1 MYVLFK
7 LHGWQTSNRRGSS
20 TRSRLHCVGHES
32 RVWVGWSCCC
42 SLSNGIAWVCFS
54 STICVCVGLAASGK
68 FYYLHYLQLCD
79 VWWRLCV
86 RFPKYYSQFSVRSP
100 LSLFVC
106 RTMSVSL
113 IITGL
118 VISHTLHSFEW
129 NSSGNTIS
137 SIYLPN
143 TLSKIRF

>member
-1 MYVLFK
+1 MYYSNYMPDRRQIGEGRRRVLDYTVWDTSLVCGWVGVVVAPYQTE
-7 LHGWQTSNRRGSS
+7 LHGY
-20 TRSRLHCVGHES
+20 V
-32 RVWVGWSCCC
+32 
-42 SLSNGIAWVCFS
+42 SLVLY
-54 STICVCVGLAASGK
+54 VCVWGWLQVEK

-129 NSSGNTIS
+129 NSSGYTTS